1 MTPKR
6 LTERAPDDQDERVA
20 LYPDLPFEDAVAAL
34 LAVDSRKAGTKD
46 TESPDGDA

>member
-6 LTERAPDDQDERVA
+6 LIERAPDDQEERVA

-34 LAVDSRKAGTKD
+34 LAVDPRKS
-46 TESPDGDA
+46 TESVKVDDEHS